1 MTDDAENEDK
11 PRTLP
16 SPYKRRRAAG
26 ELELGERHKQ
36 LAELMT
42 FGLDRLNSTLPNRLI
57 GQPLSL
63 DDAAAV
69 LGLRRRNARQ
79 ILASPG
85 WQKIYAALLADVRT
99 GAKAR
104 ALREIIDLV
113 GRVGEGKAADAK
125 VRLDAA
131 KTVLGEEAKGV
142 SVNVQVNN
150 QTNLAEAIRPGYV
163 LDLSAMYGRREDPP
177 TPDAEPPAGNAEPVV
192 TDGEP
197 E

>member
-42 FGLDRLNSTLPNRLI
+42 FGLEGLDNKVPDKPI

-85 WQKIYAALLADVRT
+85 WQKIYAQLLADVRT

-113 GRVGEGKAADAK
+113 GRVGEDKAADAK

-131 KTVLGEEAKGV
+131 KTVLGEDAKGV
-142 SVNVQVNN
+142 SVNVQVTN
-150 QTNLAEAIRPGYV
+150 QTNVANAIRPGYV
-163 LDLSAMYGRREDPP
+163 LDLGAMYGRRDDPP
-177 TPDAEPPAGNAEPVV
+177 TIDVEPPR
-192 TDGEP
+192 TDDEP

>member
-1 MTDDAENEDK
+1 MTNDAESGDK

-16 SPYKRRRAAG
+16 SEYKRRREAG
-26 ELELGERHKQ
+26 DVALGERHKQ

-42 FGLDRLNSTLPNRLI
+42 FGLEELDNKFPDKPI

-63 DDAAAV
+63 DDAATV

-85 WQKIYAALLADVRT
+85 WQKIYAQLLADVRT

-113 GRVGEGKAADAK
+113 GRVGEDKAADAK
-125 VRLDAA
+125 LRLDAA
-131 KTVLGEEAKGV
+131 KTVLGDDAKGI

-150 QTNLAEAIRPGYV
+150 QTNIANAIRPGYV
-163 LDLSAMYGRREDPP
+163 LDLGAMYGRRHDDDPP
-177 TPDAEPPAGNAEPVV
+177 AIDALPPGPD
-192 TDGEP
+192 DKP

>member
-1 MTDDAENEDK
+1 MTDEADNEDK
-11 PRTLP
+11 PRTLA
-16 SPYKRRRAAG
+16 SPYKRRRAVG
-26 ELELGERHKQ
+26 EVELGERHKQ

-42 FGLDRLNSTLPNRLI
+42 FGLEGLASRLPDKPI
-57 GQPLSL
+57 GQPLSV
-63 DDAAAV
+63 DEAAAV

-85 WQKIYAALLADVRT
+85 WQKIYAELLADVRT

-125 VRLDAA
+125 VRLEAA
-131 KTVLGEEAKGV
+131 KTVLGEDAKGV

-150 QTNLAEAIRPGYV
+150 QTNNMTAIRPGYV
-163 LDLSAMYGRREDPP
+163 LDLSALHSKRDRPP
-177 TPDAEPPAGNAEPVV
+177 GVEGDAEPNA
-192 TDGEP
+192 TDDEVR
-197 E
+197 